1 MLCFS
6 RTIRTAAI
14 AALSLAITHP
24 LLAHDYKLGNLHIDH
39 PWARPTPGSAK
50 NGAAYFVIR
59 NNGQKPDVLI
69 AAGANVSERIELH
82 EHINDNGVMKMREV
96 AGGIRVGAGE
106 TVKLEPGG
114 YHVMFLGLKQPLKEG
129 EQFPLSLTFKEA
141 GTVEVMVK
149 VEQKA
154 GKGSHG
160 HHH

>member
-39 PWARPTPGSAK
+39 PWARPTPGGAK

-59 NNGQKPDVLI
+59 NDGQKPDVLI